1 VAIRYSAS
9 ADAKIYRAG
18 ADRVELD
25 PGGEVK
31 ELPSGQSA
39 DPSVHRGG
47 RAKGSGFGS
56 AKTRTAQQKAMAV
69 DAARELLDSLSAE
82 TVVCYTDG
90 ACRGNPGPA
99 GAGALVVLPGGRR
112 GQGSLDLG
120 EATNN
125 IAELMAI
132 DLALNLLDEVE
143 LPPAHP
149 VALLSDSAYAN
160 GVLCRG
166 WKAKKNRE
174 LIVGLREKLGRRP
187 GLTVYWVA
195 GHAGIEGN
203 ECADALANEGVE
215 GLSVTGWE

>member
-1 VAIRYSAS
+1 
-9 ADAKIYRAG
+9 
-18 ADRVELD
+18 
-25 PGGEVK
+25 
-31 ELPSGQSA
+31 
-39 DPSVHRGG
+39 
-47 RAKGSGFGS
+47 
-56 AKTRTAQQKAMAV
+56 MAV
-69 DAARELLDSLSAE
+69 DAARALLDSLSAE

-132 DLALNLLDEVE
+132 DLALSLLDEVE
-143 LPPAHP
+143 LPLAHP